1 MIRLSKSVGC
11 KLGLQMSDNFDSH
24 TFQTCVDDPLTTTL
38 VSFKASALKISV
50 ATSIDSNWIG
60 WILPLQRKSILGCM
74 VIAFCIPSGTGEF
87 NALLVK
93 HFLPAY

>member
-24 TFQTCVDDPLTTTL
+24 AFQTCVDDSLTTAL
-38 VSFKASALKISV
+38 VGVEASLDDALKLSV

-60 WILPLQRKSILGCM
+60 WILPLQRQSILELYGDW
-74 VIAFCIPSGTGEF
+74 ILYSKW
-87 NALLVK
+87 NW
-93 HFLPAY
+93 

>member
-1 MIRLSKSVGC
+1 
-11 KLGLQMSDNFDSH
+11 MSDKFDSH
-24 TFQTCVDDPLTTTL
+24 AFQTCVDDSLTTAL
-38 VSFKASALKISV
+38 VGVEASLDDALKLSV

-60 WILPLQRKSILGCM
+60 WILPLQRQSILELYGDW
-74 VIAFCIPSGTGEF
+74 IPSGTGEF

>member
-1 MIRLSKSVGC
+1 
-11 KLGLQMSDNFDSH
+11 MSGKFDSH
-24 TFQTCVDDPLTTTL
+24 AFQTCVDDSLTTAL
-38 VSFKASALKISV
+38 VGVEASLDDALKLSV

-60 WILPLQRKSILGCM
+60 WILPLQRQSILGCM
-74 VIAFCIPSGTGEF
+74 VIGIPSGTGEF

>member
-1 MIRLSKSVGC
+1 
-11 KLGLQMSDNFDSH
+11 MSDKFDSH
-24 TFQTCVDDPLTTTL
+24 AFQTCVDDPLTTAL
-38 VSFKASALKISV
+38 VGVEASLDDALKLKFSV

-60 WILPLQRKSILGCM
+60 WNLPLQRQLILSCM
-74 VIAFCIPSGTGEF
+74 VIGFCIPSGTGEF

>member
-1 MIRLSKSVGC
+1 MWVASSGFK
-11 KLGLQMSDNFDSH
+11 MSDKFDSH
-24 TFQTCVDDPLTTTL
+24 AFQTCVDDPLMTAL
-38 VSFKASALKISV
+38 VGVEASLDDALKFSV

-60 WILPLQRKSILGCM
+60 WNLPLQRQSILSCM
-74 VIAFCIPSGTGEF
+74 VIGFCIPSGTGEF

>member
-1 MIRLSKSVGC
+1 M
-11 KLGLQMSDNFDSH
+11 
-24 TFQTCVDDPLTTTL
+24 DDPLTTAL
-38 VSFKASALKISV
+38 VGVDASLDDALKFSV

-60 WILPLQRKSILGCM
+60 WILPLQRQLILGNM
-74 VIAFCIPSGTGEF
+74 VFGFCIPSGTGEF